1 MKSVNCSKPGYTSI
15 TYLYPNV
22 TKTNVL
28 LDYEE
33 FLLKT
38 FSSEKRISGY
48 KHKLTGIILFLNVI
62 FKPLRLKP
70 RIQ

>member
-1 MKSVNCSKPGYTSI
+1 M
-15 TYLYPNV
+15 LYPNV